1 MPLWAVWGAYC
12 WLSRSGL
19 AGLEAL
25 GNKDKG
31 GRNTKKAA
39 ARSLKQK
46 RAEKKAKREA
56 LKGKRSSGSF

>member
-1 MPLWAVWGAYC
+1 MGGLGSVLLALAG
-12 WLSRSGL
+12 GL

-25 GNKDKG
+25 MGNKDKG

-39 ARSLKQK
+39 TRSLKQK

>member
-1 MPLWAVWGAYC
+1 M
-12 WLSRSGL
+12 
-19 AGLEAL
+19 

-39 ARSLKQK
+39 TRGLKQK

>member
-1 MPLWAVWGAYC
+1 MLALAG
-12 WLSRSGL
+12 RL

-25 GNKDKG
+25 MGNKDKG

-46 RAEKKAKREA
+46 RAEKKVKREA
-56 LKGKRSSGSF
+56 LKGKRSSGTF